1 MYGSELLPNFRT
13 RWQVVLAAFVV
24 AVSML
29 VSLGIGTSAEAG
41 RSKVG
46 ISVSDAGYADS
57 VAAYVTGAESTTAK
71 AASTSDSSDYWVR
84 ASCSQDGSLVSKQT
98 VRVSGGTAMLTLGPT
113 RLWTSGSADCV
124 AELGSFS
131 KRGRWKSA
139 ATTTFHVAG

>member
-1 MYGSELLPNFRT
+1 MYGSEILPNFRA
-13 RWQVVLAAFVV
+13 RWQVVLAAFLV

-29 VSLGIGTSAEAG
+29 VSLGIGTAAEAG

-57 VAAYVTGAESTTAK
+57 VAAYVTGADSTTAK

-84 ASCSQDGSLVSKQT
+84 ASCSQNGTLVYKQT
-98 VRVSGGTAMLTLGPT
+98 VRVSGGTATLTLGPT

-124 AELGSFS
+124 ATLGTFNS
-131 KRGRWKSA
+131 RGRWKKSA
-139 ATTTFHVAG
+139 STSFHVSG